1 MAECTVHKETL
12 SSETLCICT
21 IGMGKD
27 LDTLKLDVSILSP
40 YNAFKSGFHKSK
52 SEGSTTT
59 NKKSWGGGC
68 AADQII
74 DILGIGRIMRVTELP
89 NFGPRGYHGPKG
101 REARS
106 GLPSF
111 VSISSHPSPG
121 GP

>member
-1 MAECTVHKETL
+1 MAEFTVHKEHYL
-12 SSETLCICT
+12 VKLYGCT
-21 IGMGKD
+21 IGMSKD
-27 LDTLKLDVSILSP
+27 LDTLKHDVSILSP
-40 YNAFKSGFHKSK
+40 YNAFKSGFPKSK
-52 SEGSTTT
+52 SEGSTT
-59 NKKSWGGGC
+59 KKKLGGGC

-74 DILGIGRIMRVTELP
+74 DIVGIGRIMRVTELP
-89 NFGPRGYHGPKG
+89 NFGPRGYHGPRG